1 MPSILVGRFVGAL
14 VFVVWFEL
22 ALVSARKHGP
32 PNDQQQQQQR
42 QQRLQQY
49 QAHAKTPSIVH
60 CREHLLKRVLAFD
73 GLFFAKE
80 SSASSAP
87 IGAADCFYACGF
99 CPPPAD
105 DGAGISAAR
114 FDEGQKQMGFG
125 KLGGSTRTQCR

>member
-1 MPSILVGRFVGAL
+1 VPSFLVGRFVGAL

-60 CREHLLKRVLAFD
+60 CREHLLERVLVLD
-73 GLFFAKE
+73 GLFYAKE
-80 SSASSAP
+80 SAIHRAASSDSF
-87 IGAADCFYACGF
+87 GAA
-99 CPPPAD
+99 
-105 DGAGISAAR
+105 
-114 FDEGQKQMGFG
+114 
-125 KLGGSTRTQCR
+125 GGL